1 MNNIVKDHALFL
13 TKSTE
18 VETKISKLLSDT
30 SVLPTNQKQL
40 WELLDL
46 ADDVNTLNSRLIQS
60 LKSLENLS
68 KRLVH
73 RTKIR
78 SKLQDLKPVTDA
90 DLQRLVQ
97 ILGYSIIRD
106 EAEASI
112 LLDYL
117 YLVKKV
123 KNRHQKTL
131 LKNAVWNAK
140 IARGLAEMMKVSNP
154 REAFFTGLNFHVG
167 KLLLVINDERSYEEI
182 EKMKLMG
189 MDSASAESA
198 ILGFSVNE
206 LAKRFLL
213 NQKLPDAVIDV
224 VVNGHE
230 RKNKAENDVLL
241 NIVSFAYVIVR
252 AINEERRSLVE
263 VWHESK
269 NFLQELKLDISFDEW
284 NKQIKLIFFHLVKFE
299 NEV

>member
-1 MNNIVKDHALFL
+1 MNNPVKDHALFL
-13 TKSTE
+13 TKSAE
-18 VETKISKLLSDT
+18 VETKISKLLNDT

-40 WELLDL
+40 LELLDL
-46 ADDVNTLNSRLIQS
+46 ADDVNTLNSQLIQS

-97 ILGYSIIRD
+97 VLGYSIIRD

-117 YLVKKV
+117 YLAKKI
-123 KNRHQKTL
+123 KNRHQRTL

-140 IARGLAEMMKVSNP
+140 IARGLAEMMKVSSP
-154 REAFFTGLNFHVG
+154 REAFFAGLNFQVG

-189 MDSASAESA
+189 MDSTSAESA
-198 ILGFSVNE
+198 ILGFSVSE

-230 RKNKAENDVLL
+230 RKNKAENEALL
-241 NIVSFAYVIVR
+241 NIVSFADVIVR

>member
-1 MNNIVKDHALFL
+1 MNNLVKDHALFL
-13 TKSTE
+13 TKSAE
-18 VETKISKLLSDT
+18 IETKISKLLNNT

-40 WELLDL
+40 LELLDL
-46 ADDVNTLNSRLIQS
+46 ADDVNTLNSQLIQS
-60 LKSLENLS
+60 LKSLENFS

-78 SKLQDLKPVTDA
+78 AKLQDLKPVTDA

-97 ILGYSIIRD
+97 VLGYSIIRD

-117 YLVKKV
+117 HLAKKV
-123 KNRHQKTL
+123 KNRHQRTL
-131 LKNAVWNAK
+131 LKNAAWNAK
-140 IARGLAEMMKVSNP
+140 IARGLAEMMQVSNS
-154 REAFFTGLNFHVG
+154 REAFFAGLNFHVG
-167 KLLLVINDERSYEEI
+167 KLLLALNDERSNEEI

-198 ILGFSVNE
+198 ILGFNVSE

-230 RKNKAENDVLL
+230 RKNKTENDALL
-241 NIVSFAYVIVR
+241 NIVKFADVIVR

-284 NKQIKLIFFHLVKFE
+284 NRQIKLIFFRLVKFE